1 MRILVIDDEK
11 DVAESLKDI
20 LVDSYIIDIVYTG
33 SDAIYQ
39 ACINDYDLL
48 ILDYI
53 LPDIDGVE
61 VCSELRKASVEAPI
75 LFLTGKYTI
84 RDKVKALN
92 SGADDYLVKPFSGK
106 ELLARVRAILR
117 RSQRTYTHNTLLC
130 DSLCIDT
137 LSRKV
142 TLNTRSI
149 KLRRKAYD
157 LLEYLARNKNRV
169 LTRSMI
175 LEHVW
180 ENGIDEI
187 SNTVD
192 VHIKY
197 LRDKIDRPYGNTFI
211 KTIHGLGYSLATT
224 SDSS

>member
-11 DVAESLKDI
+11 DVAESIKDS
-20 LVDSYIIDIVYTG
+20 LHDSYIVDIVHSG
-33 SDAIYQ
+33 NDAIYQ
-39 ACINDYDLL
+39 ACVNDYDLL
-48 ILDYI
+48 ILDYV
-53 LPDIDGVE
+53 LTDIDGTE
-61 VCSELRKASVEAPI
+61 VCTELRKAAIKTPI

-84 RDKVKALN
+84 RDKVKALD
-92 SGADDYLVKPFSGK
+92 SGADDYLTKPFSAK
-106 ELLARVRAILR
+106 ELRARIRALLR
-117 RSQRTYTHNTLLC
+117 RSSHSYSQDTIMC
-130 DSLCIDT
+130 DALSIDT
-137 LSRKV
+137 IHRKV
-142 TLNTRSI
+142 SYDAHSI
-149 KLRRKAYD
+149 RLRKKGFD

-180 ENGIDEI
+180 EDGIEEI

-197 LRDKIDRPYGNTFI
+197 LRDKIDRPYGNEFI
-211 KTIHGLGYSLATT
+211 KTVHGLGYSLSTT

>member
-11 DVAESLKDI
+11 DVAESIKDSLGDTYI
-20 LVDSYIIDIVYTG
+20 VDLAHSG
-33 SDAIYQ
+33 NDALYQ
-39 ACINDYDLL
+39 ACINNYDLL

-61 VCSELRKASVEAPI
+61 VCAELRKAAIKTPI

-84 RDKVKALN
+84 RDKVKALD
-92 SGADDYLVKPFSGK
+92 SGADDYLVKPFSSK
-106 ELLARVRAILR
+106 ELRARVRALLR
-117 RSQRTYTHNTLLC
+117 RSASPYSHNTIVC
-130 DSLCIDT
+130 DSLSIDT
-137 LSRKV
+137 VHRKV
-142 TLNTRSI
+142 TCDRKSV
-149 KLRRKAYD
+149 KLRKKAFD
-157 LLEYLARNKNRV
+157 LLEYLARNKNHV

-180 ENGIDEI
+180 EGGIDEM

-197 LRDKIDRPYGNTFI
+197 LRDKIDRPYGNEFI
-211 KTIHGLGYSLATT
+211 KTVHGLGYSLSTT